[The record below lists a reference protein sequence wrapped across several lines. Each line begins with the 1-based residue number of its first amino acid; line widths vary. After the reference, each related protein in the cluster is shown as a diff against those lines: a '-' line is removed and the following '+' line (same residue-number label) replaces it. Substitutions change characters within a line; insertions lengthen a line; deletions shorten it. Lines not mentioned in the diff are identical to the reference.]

1 MSSRVVLRHD
11 PYLCEQP
18 DREFLIIS
26 SRNENTFKVPSFDA
40 GNNTITSD
48 SLISFKIDGE
58 TGHLALHQDIPCG
71 GKFPRHFAINKAG
84 TLVAVALQRDG
95 RIVIIERDVKTGML
109 GDFIAYA
116 QLEGE
121 VTAVVFYE

>member
-1 MSSRVVLRHD
+1 
-11 PYLCEQP
+11 
-18 DREFLIIS
+18 
-26 SRNENTFKVPSFDA
+26 
-40 GNNTITSD
+40 
-48 SLISFKIDGE
+48 
-58 TGHLALHQDIPCG
+58 
-71 GKFPRHFAINKAG
+71 
-84 TLVAVALQRDG
+84 LVAVALQRDG